1 MALYKCCIII
11 IINAMACVSKYRR
24 LHRTSCTTARSCCC
38 FVFYDMAGNLKR
50 VDEMMILSYSVSL
63 YGLVFFSP
71 NDLYQAQNVTIFG
84 ISGKYCDYS
93 KKTQNI
99 ERNG

>member
-1 MALYKCCIII
+1 
-11 IINAMACVSKYRR
+11 
-24 LHRTSCTTARSCCC
+24 
-38 FVFYDMAGNLKR
+38 MAGNLKR

-93 KKTQNI
+93 KKNAKYRTTRIKVSITRTAGGVFFNLSKFKK
-99 ERNG
+99 NN